1 MQLSQTLEDR
11 VLSWVRTL
19 KTNKGYE
26 CMRPDTNWGHYGL
39 TFQKDKKKKNKIHT
53 EPNDAALILYVQHLM
68 QHDII
73 INYA

>member
-1 MQLSQTLEDR
+1 MYEARYQLRPL
-11 VLSWVRTL
+11 W
-19 KTNKGYE
+19 TNFSK
-26 CMRPDTNWGHYGL
+26 R
-39 TFQKDKKKKNKIHT
+39 QKKKKNKIHT